1 MSIIDLPNE
10 RPVAVTMFFVGVV
23 LLGLIAW
30 QRMPVELFPALEGD
44 QVTVAFGRSGSEPE
58 IVERD
63 LLMPLEAKV
72 ATLPKVSESWGMI
85 NGSSGQLRVR
95 FEAGSDVK
103 VRELEL
109 RRLAADLQRAQPPG
123 TYINVNSSGTEIFSS
138 FVMTV
143 HVLGQA
149 DGDINTLYDLVEQQ
163 IAPRFASVA
172 GVSQAQPNG
181 GAGRQVTVTVDPY
194 RAIALGITTD
204 AVTNAVR
211 RNVGRQEFV
220 GGLETEGGR
229 QVVMLDGRPPSID
242 SLANA
247 KIQPNRAAR
256 LRHVSDL
263 AFGTAREES
272 RFRVNGKPAVGLVL
286 FQEQGANL
294 VRLGASLRERLGE
307 VRAEVAPL
315 GIDLVIGFDA
325 AEQIEEQIDRLGKLA
340 GSGFLIAL
348 VVLYLF
354 LRQWR
359 AVAVVGI
366 AVPMSL
372 LAALALL
379 FLSGQSINIITLMGL
394 AIAIGLVI
402 DNSVVVF
409 EAVQRRLERGTEIT
423 EAVREGLR
431 RTVRAMTAAS
441 LTTAVV
447 FLPFQLVDFDSEQMR
462 SMILV
467 VSMSILLPLLASL
480 VVAIGLVPLL
490 AQRLS
495 APAAVRDLSIR
506 RERRTLRAGTTPPD
520 SIRIFFERVV
530 TSALRRPPSW
540 IAGTLAAVLITT
552 VVALPWLATSS
563 GSSNVSEAD
572 TVEMSVQF
580 ARGSASINTVSE
592 GMAKLES
599 AVMKLDGVEMVEAL
613 IREDEGTLTVHL
625 VEEKLRPPG
634 FRAQDVRSTV
644 RRIDRNDRR
653 MYVLRPGEGG
663 MGDGGKGRGGGGG
676 GGGVEMFSGGP
687 AEVVLSGPDSRELT
701 TLSRSVRSQL
711 ESMGPVANAWEN
723 YRPGM
728 DEFWIEP
735 REEVIESMGLSVSNL
750 VPALRLAGRE
760 GVTMQTG
767 FLLPNG
773 RELPVVVERLNA
785 READMG
791 IRDLE
796 RLRVQTDVGAVP
808 IRALASLR
816 RMPAPRVIL
825 HHNGRRETTVNY
837 NFENSV
843 QDTGPTRLAIEE
855 QVVAAMR
862 AVPRPEGFTIETA
875 QQDETSNQLQ
885 QVILPVILLLFL
897 VLAMTFES
905 LTLPV
910 LVLLSLPITLLGATW
925 AMVFAG
931 VALGPMAMVGAVA
944 LIGLTVNPAILL
956 VDRMQQLVLGAG
968 WSPGAAAYAA
978 VRERTR
984 PVLLTMATTVAG
996 LWPLAIATGREFEIW
1011 PPFATIV
1018 IGGLIT
1024 SSLLTL
1030 LIVPVGFTLLRRLD
1044 LLFGRIGPWLA
1055 LGWIGV
1061 TASVISGFVLTET
1074 LTSLL
1079 WQVVVALLVGGSLLA
1094 VVVMAF
1100 RPRDSIQPEFA
1111 EGPPK
1116 LEVRYLT
1123 KSYGLPGALRRS
1135 LDAPKHYVKKVL
1147 ELGGQPFL
1155 PVEARE
1161 RLVPLLLAASGP
1173 VYLAI
1178 QLESVFWRLAFT
1190 MIAATLLSRCVLDI
1204 RRARGRTDVRGVVLP
1219 GGVENAIARL
1229 LPWIGLGLFGWY
1241 EFFGIE
1247 RSEFN
1252 ELTGGTFSGRILLLI
1267 VAALCV
1273 SMVGYCR
1280 RKATEFNQV
1289 GSKIR
1294 RRRAWERLAAWLG
1307 SFGEPANPMQAISSI
1322 SFTVE
1327 RGMVGVLGPNGAGK
1341 STLLRQLAGVLD
1353 PTGGTIHLGGAP
1365 YHAIQRYLAHWVGY
1379 LPQDAGLPTSSTA
1392 QEYLS
1397 YYAALYDVPRD
1408 LRQQRV
1414 SELLHEVGLGEKVDA
1429 PIGSLSGGMRQRVAV
1444 ARTLLRLP
1452 PVIVVDEPTVG
1463 LDPRERIRFRSLLG
1477 RLAQDRIVLFS
1488 THVVEDVA
1496 AACDRVLVIAEGR
1509 LVFDGEPT
1517 ALAKGA
1523 QGYVWEINVPT
1534 DETLVL
1540 PEGVIRV
1547 EENLSAQGTLVRHKV
1562 LAESPPDP
1570 RATLLDPLLED
1581 GYMWLVASARNR
1593 DEIPSPDQGNV
1604 ASLDPAFAR

>member
-1 MSIIDLPNE
+1 MSIIDLPTQ

-30 QRMPVELFPALEGD
+30 QRMAVELFPALEGD

-58 IVERD
+58 MIERD

-85 NGSSGQLRVR
+85 SGSSGQFRVR

-109 RRLAADLQRAQPPG
+109 RRLAADLQRSQPPG
-123 TYINVNSSGTEIFSS
+123 TYVNVNSSGTETFSS
-138 FVMTV
+138 FVMTI
-143 HVLGQA
+143 HVLGRT

-181 GAGRQVTVTVDPY
+181 GARRQVTVTVDPD
-194 RAIALGITTD
+194 RASALGITTD
-204 AVTNAVR
+204 TVSNAVR

-229 QVVMLDGRPPSID
+229 QAVMLDGRPPGMH

-294 VRLGASLRERLGE
+294 VRLGASLRERLLE

-325 AEQIEEQIDRLGKLA
+325 AEQIEEQITRLGKLA

-379 FLSGQSINIITLMGL
+379 YLSGQSINIITLMGL

-467 VSMSILLPLLASL
+467 VSMAILLPLLASL
-480 VVAIGLVPLL
+480 GVAVGLVPLL

-495 APAAVRDLSIR
+495 APAVVRDLSIR
-506 RERRTLRAGTTPPD
+506 RERRALRGDSVPPD
-520 SIRIFFERVV
+520 AIRIFFERVV
-530 TSALRRPPSW
+530 TGALRRPPSW

-552 VVALPWLATSS
+552 VVALPWLLTSS
-563 GSSNVSEAD
+563 GSSNVREAD

-580 ARGSASINTVSE
+580 ARGSASINTVSD

-599 AVMKLDGVEMVEAL
+599 AVMKLEGVDMVEAL

-625 VEEKLRPPG
+625 VEEEVRPPG
-634 FRAQDVRSTV
+634 FGVQDVRSIV

-676 GGGVEMFSGGP
+676 KGGVEMFSGGP
-687 AEVVLSGPDSRELT
+687 AEVVLSGPDSGELT

-711 ESMGPVANAWEN
+711 ESMGPIRDAWEN

-735 REEVIESMGLSVSNL
+735 REKVIESMGLSVSDL

-785 READMG
+785 RVEERG

-796 RLRVQTDVGAVP
+796 RLRVQTDAGAVP

-862 AVPRPEGFTIETA
+862 AVPRPEGFTIETTP
-875 QQDETSNQLQ
+875 QDETTNQLQ

-1061 TASVISGFVLTET
+1061 TASVMSGFVLTET

-1079 WQVVVALLVGGSLLA
+1079 WQVVVALLVGGCLLA
-1094 VVVMAF
+1094 AMVMVF
-1100 RPRDSIQPEFA
+1100 QPRRSVQPEFA
-1111 EGPPK
+1111 AGPPK

-1155 PVEARE
+1155 PADARE
-1161 RLVPLLLAASGP
+1161 RLLPLLLAASGP
-1173 VYLAI
+1173 IYLAV
-1178 QLESVFWRLAFT
+1178 QLESVFWRLVFT
-1190 MIAATLLSRCVLDI
+1190 MIAVTLLSRCVLDV
-1204 RRARGRTDVRGVVLP
+1204 RRARGCADANGVVHP
-1219 GGVENAIARL
+1219 GGIENVIAKI
-1229 LPWIGLGLFGWY
+1229 LPWAGLGLFGWH

-1252 ELTGGTFSGRILLLI
+1252 EFTGETFSGRVLLLI
-1267 VAALCV
+1267 VAALGV
-1273 SMVGYCR
+1273 FMVGYCR
-1280 RKATEFNQV
+1280 RKASEFNQARR
-1289 GSKIR
+1289 GIR

-1307 SFGEPANPMQAISSI
+1307 SFGDAASPMHAISGI

-1341 STLLRQLAGVLD
+1341 STLLRQLAGVID
-1353 PTGGTIHLGGAP
+1353 PTGGTIHLGKAP
-1365 YHAIQRYLAHWVGY
+1365 YPAIQRYLAHWVGY

-1408 LRQQRV
+1408 IRQQRV
-1414 SELLHEVGLGEKVDA
+1414 AELLREVGLGEKIDA

-1477 RLAQDRIVLFS
+1477 RLAQERIVLFS

-1496 AACDRVLVIAEGR
+1496 AACDRVLVIAEGH
-1509 LVFDGEPT
+1509 LVFDGEPA
-1517 ALAKGA
+1517 ALARSA
-1523 QGYVWEINVPT
+1523 QGYVWEISVPP
-1534 DETLVL
+1534 DETLML
-1540 PEGVIRV
+1540 PDGVIHV
-1547 EENLSAQGTLVRHKV
+1547 EENLSALGTLVRHKV
-1562 LAESPPDP
+1562 LAESLPDP
-1570 RATLLDPLLED
+1570 RATPLDPSLED
-1581 GYMWLVASARNR
+1581 GYMWLVASARKR
-1593 DEIPSPDQGNV
+1593 EEIRRSDQENV
-1604 ASLDPAFAR
+1604 ALLDPAFAR

>member
-1 MSIIDLPNE
+1 MSIIDLPTQ

-30 QRMPVELFPALEGD
+30 QRMAVELFPALEGD

-58 IVERD
+58 MIERD

-85 NGSSGQLRVR
+85 SGSSGQFRIR

-109 RRLAADLQRAQPPG
+109 RRLAADLQRSQPPG
-123 TYINVNSSGTEIFSS
+123 TYVNVNSSGTETFSS
-138 FVMTV
+138 FVMTI
-143 HVLGQA
+143 HVLGRA
-149 DGDINTLYDLVEQQ
+149 GGDINTLYDLVEQQ
-163 IAPRFASVA
+163 IAPRFASVS

-181 GAGRQVTVTVDPY
+181 GARRQVTVTVDPD
-194 RAIALGITTD
+194 RANALGITTD
-204 AVTNAVR
+204 TVTNAVR

-229 QVVMLDGRPPSID
+229 QAVMLDGRPGGLD

-256 LRHVSDL
+256 LRHVGDL
-263 AFGTAREES
+263 VFGTAREES

-294 VRLGASLRERLGE
+294 VRLGASLRERLLE

-325 AEQIEEQIDRLGKLA
+325 AEQIEEQITRLGKLA

-379 FLSGQSINIITLMGL
+379 YLSGQSINIITLMGL

-423 EAVREGLR
+423 AAVREGLR

-467 VSMSILLPLLASL
+467 VSMAILLPLLASL
-480 VVAIGLVPLL
+480 VVAVGLVPLL

-495 APAAVRDLSIR
+495 APAVVRDLSIR
-506 RERRTLRAGTTPPD
+506 RARRALRGDSVPPD
-520 SIRIFFERVV
+520 AIRIFFERVV
-530 TSALRRPPSW
+530 TGALRRPPSW

-552 VVALPWLATSS
+552 VIALPWLLTSS
-563 GSSNVSEAD
+563 GSSNVREAD

-580 ARGSASINTVSE
+580 ARGSASINTVSD

-599 AVMKLDGVEMVEAL
+599 AVMKLDGVDMVEAL

-625 VEEKLRPPG
+625 VEEDIRPPG
-634 FRAQDVRSTV
+634 FSVQDVRSIV

-653 MYVLRPGEGG
+653 MYVLRPGQGG
-663 MGDGGKGRGGGGG
+663 MGDGGKGRGGRGGG
-676 GGGVEMFSGGP
+676 GEMFGGGP

-711 ESMGPVANAWEN
+711 ESMGPIRDAWEN

-735 REEVIESMGLSVSNL
+735 REKVIESMGLSVSDL

-760 GVTMQTG
+760 GVQMQTG

-773 RELPVVVERLNA
+773 RELPVVVERFNA
-785 READMG
+785 RLEDRG

-796 RLRVQTDVGAVP
+796 RLRIQTEAGAVP
-808 IRALASLR
+808 VRALASLR

-875 QQDETSNQLQ
+875 PQDETTSQLQ
-885 QVILPVILLLFL
+885 QVILPVVLLLFL

-1030 LIVPVGFTLLRRLD
+1030 LIIPVGFTLLRRLD

-1055 LGWIGV
+1055 LGWIGL
-1061 TASVISGFVLTET
+1061 TASVMSGLVLTET

-1094 VVVMAF
+1094 LVVMVF
-1100 RPRDSIQPEFA
+1100 QPRRSVQPKFK
-1111 EGPPK
+1111 EGPPA

-1123 KSYGLPGALRRS
+1123 KSYGLPGALRRA

-1155 PVEARE
+1155 PVDAKE
-1161 RLVPLLLAASGP
+1161 RLLPLLLAAGGP

-1178 QLESVFWRLAFT
+1178 QLESVFWRLVFT
-1190 MIAATLLSRCVLDI
+1190 MIAASILARCAVDV
-1204 RRARGRTDVRGVVLP
+1204 RRARGCTDASGTVLP
-1219 GGVENAIARL
+1219 GGFENVAAKL
-1229 LPWIGLGLFGWY
+1229 LPWVGLGLFGWH

-1247 RSEFN
+1247 RSEFH
-1252 ELTGGTFSGRILLLI
+1252 ELTGETFSGRVLLLTF
-1267 VAALCV
+1267 AALGIA
-1273 SMVGYCR
+1273 MVGYCR
-1280 RKATEFNQV
+1280 RKAAEFNQARQ
-1289 GSKIR
+1289 GIR
-1294 RRRAWERLAAWLG
+1294 RYRAWERLAGWLG
-1307 SFGEPANPMQAISSI
+1307 SFGEPANPMTAISGI

-1341 STLLRQLAGVLD
+1341 STLLRQLAGVID
-1353 PTGGTIHLGGAP
+1353 PTGGTIHLGKAP
-1365 YHAIQRYLAHWVGY
+1365 YPAIQRYLAHWVGY
-1379 LPQDAGLPTSSTA
+1379 LPQDAGLPASSTA

-1408 LRQQRV
+1408 IRQQRV
-1414 SELLHEVGLGEKVDA
+1414 AELLREVGLGDKADV

-1463 LDPRERIRFRSLLG
+1463 LDPRERIRFRTLLG
-1477 RLAQDRIVLFS
+1477 RLAQERIVLFS

-1496 AACDRVLVIAEGR
+1496 AACDRVLVIAEGH
-1509 LVFDGEPT
+1509 LVFDGEPA
-1517 ALAKGA
+1517 ALAKAADGV
-1523 QGYVWEINVPT
+1523 VWEISVPT
-1534 DETLVL
+1534 DETLAL
-1540 PEGVIRV
+1540 PDGVIHV
-1547 EENLSAQGTLVRHKV
+1547 EENLSAQGTLVRHKA
-1562 LAESPPDP
+1562 LAQSSPDP
-1570 RATLLDPLLED
+1570 RAIPLDPSLED
-1581 GYMWLVASARNR
+1581 GYMWLVASARER
-1593 DEIPSPDQGNV
+1593 DEIRRPDPGDV
-1604 ASLDPAFAR
+1604 VLLDPAFAR

>member
-1 MSIIDLPNE
+1 MSIVDLPNQ
-10 RPVAVTMFFVGVV
+10 RPVAVIMFFVAVV

-44 QVTVAFGRSGSEPE
+44 QVTVTFGRSGSEPE
-58 IVERD
+58 IIERD

-72 ATLPKVSESWGMI
+72 ATLPNVSESWGMI
-85 NGSSGQLRVR
+85 SGSSGQFRVR
-95 FEAGSDVK
+95 FEAGTDVK

-123 TYINVNSSGTEIFSS
+123 TYVNVNSSGTETFSS

-143 HVLGQA
+143 HVLGRA

-181 GAGRQVTVTVDPY
+181 GARRQVTVAVDPD
-194 RAIALGITTD
+194 RVTALGITTD

-247 KIQPNRAAR
+247 RIQPNRTAR

-263 AFGTAREES
+263 TFGTAREES

-294 VRLGASLRERLGE
+294 VRLGASLRERLSD

-325 AEQIEEQIDRLGKLA
+325 AEQIEKQINRLGKLA

-447 FLPFQLVDFDSEQMR
+447 FLPFQLIDFDSEQMR

-480 VVAIGLVPLL
+480 VVAIGLVPIL

-495 APAAVRDLSIR
+495 APAVVRDLSIR
-506 RERRTLRAGTTPPD
+506 RERRVLRGDTSAPD
-520 SIRIFFERVV
+520 SIRVFFQRVV
-530 TSALRRPPSW
+530 TGALRRPPSW

-552 VVALPWLATSS
+552 VVALPWLLTSS
-563 GSSNVSEAD
+563 GSSDVSEAD

-592 GMAKLES
+592 GMAKLEN

-625 VEEKLRPPG
+625 VEEQLRPPG

-653 MYVLRPGEGG
+653 MYVLRPGQGG
-663 MGDGGKGRGGGGG
+663 MGDGGKGRGGGGQG
-676 GGGVEMFSGGP
+676 GGDMFSGGP

-723 YRPGM
+723 YKPGM

-735 REEVIESMGLSVSNL
+735 REDVIESMGLSVSNL

-767 FLLPNG
+767 FILPSG

-785 READMG
+785 RVEDMG
-791 IRDLE
+791 MRDLE
-796 RLRVQTDVGAVP
+796 RLRVQTAVGTVP
-808 IRALASLR
+808 VRALASLR

-843 QDTGPTRLAIEE
+843 QETGPTRLAIEE
-855 QVVAAMR
+855 QLVAAMR

-875 QQDETSNQLQ
+875 RQDETTNQLQ

-1061 TASVISGFVLTET
+1061 TVSVMSAFVLTET

-1079 WQVVVALLVGGSLLA
+1079 WQVVVALLVGGSLLGA
-1094 VVVMAF
+1094 VVMAF
-1100 RPRDSIQPEFA
+1100 RPRHSIQPEFA

-1123 KSYGLPGALRRS
+1123 KSYGLPGAIRQS
-1135 LDAPKHYVKKVL
+1135 LDAPKQYVTRVL

-1155 PVEARE
+1155 PVDARD
-1161 RLVPLLLAASGP
+1161 RLLPLLLAASGP
-1173 VYLAI
+1173 AYLAV

-1190 MIAATLLSRCVLDI
+1190 LITAALLSRCVLDI
-1204 RRARGRTDVRGVVLP
+1204 RRARGQTDTRGVVLP
-1219 GGVENAIARL
+1219 GGIETAIAKL
-1229 LPWIGLGLFGWY
+1229 LPWLGIGLFGWY

-1247 RSEFN
+1247 RSDFN
-1252 ELTGGTFSGRILLLI
+1252 ELTGGTFSGRILLL
-1267 VAALCV
+1267 VAAAV
-1273 SMVGYCR
+1273 GVFMVGYCR
-1280 RKATEFNQV
+1280 RKATEFNEV
-1289 GSKIR
+1289 KSGIR

-1307 SFGEPANPMQAISSI
+1307 SFGEPANPMHAISGI
-1322 SFTVE
+1322 SFTAE
-1327 RGMVGVLGPNGAGK
+1327 RGMIGILGPNGAGK

-1353 PTGGTIHLGGAP
+1353 PTGGSIHLGKAP

-1408 LRQQRV
+1408 IRKQRV

-1496 AACDRVLVIAEGR
+1496 AACERVLVIAEGH

-1517 ALAKGA
+1517 ALAKAA
-1523 QGYVWEINVPT
+1523 QGYVWEIAVPT
-1534 DETLVL
+1534 GETLTM
-1540 PEGVIRV
+1540 PDGVVHV

-1562 LAESPPDP
+1562 LAESSPDP
-1570 RATLLDPLLED
+1570 RATLLEPLLED
-1581 GYMWLVASARNR
+1581 GYMWLVASARTR
-1593 DEIPSPDQGNV
+1593 DEIRRPDQENV
-1604 ASLDPAFAR
+1604 ALLDPAFAR